1 MSLTAA
7 VVVPAAPALLSGIG
21 GTADPLADLRERAAA
36 LVADTATAK
45 GADRLVVVGSG
56 TTTRV
61 WPGDAPSGAARFT
74 TGRVPDGA
82 LPTDLEIGRQ
92 LAPSTGGEIVLQ
104 SVAADATPQECADLG
119 RELAAG
125 PPAVLLVVA
134 DGPATLTE
142 KAPGHLQPDAA
153 PFAAELSRAVAQAD
167 SAALAAL
174 DAGVC
179 DRLWMRG
186 RPALQVLAAATE
198 GLVGELVADEAPFG
212 VQYLLARWA

>member
-1 MSLTAA
+1 MIRAA
-7 VVVPAAPALLSGIG
+7 VVVPAAPALLPGIG
-21 GTADPLADLRERAAA
+21 GAADPLADLRERAAA
-36 LVADTATAK
+36 LVAATAGAK

-56 TTTRV
+56 PATRV

-82 LPTDLEIGRQ
+82 LPTDLEIGRL
-92 LAPSTGGEIVLQ
+92 LAPSTGGDVVLQ
-104 SVAADATPQECADLG
+104 SVAADATPQECADRG

-125 PPAVLLVVA
+125 PPAVLVVVA

-142 KAPGHLQPDAA
+142 KAPGHLQLDAA

-174 DAGVC
+174 DPAVC

-186 RPALQVLAAATE
+186 RPALQVLAAATD
-198 GLVGELVADEAPFG
+198 GLAGELVADEAPFG

>member
-1 MSLTAA
+1 MIRAA
-7 VVVPAAPALLSGIG
+7 VVVPAAPALLPGIG
-21 GTADPLADLRERAAA
+21 GTADPLADVRERAAA
-36 LVADTATAK
+36 LVAATAGTK

-56 TTTRV
+56 PATRV

-82 LPTDLEIGRQ
+82 LPTDLEIGRL
-92 LAPSTGGEIVLQ
+92 LAPSTGGEVVLQ

-125 PPAVLLVVA
+125 PPAVLVVVA

-142 KAPGHLQPDAA
+142 KAPGHLQLDAA

-174 DAGVC
+174 DPAVC

-186 RPALQVLAAATE
+186 RPALQVLAAATD
-198 GLVGELVADEAPFG
+198 GLAGELVADEAPFG